1 MTKRHH
7 RNVGLCLFCAILL
20 CAPAVSGLEAR
31 LTNIIVTNTRDNLL
45 VYLNVEDAFSEKIKE
60 AIQSGVPVSFSFFI
74 NLDRTRNLW
83 INKEI
88 ADIRLTHRVKYDNL
102 KKVYT
107 VRRSWE
113 NEKASVTGS
122 FEEAQKLMTEVD
134 SLAVVPLG
142 RLEKGK
148 QYRLRAKA
156 ELSKFTLP
164 LYLHYIFFFVS
175 FWDFETDWYTI
186 DFTY

>member
-1 MTKRHH
+1 
-7 RNVGLCLFCAILL
+7 
-20 CAPAVSGLEAR
+20 

-45 VYLNVEDAFSEKIKE
+45 IYLNVEDAFSEKVKE

-74 NLDRTRNLW
+74 NMDRTRNLW
-83 INKEI
+83 VDKEI
-88 ADIRLTHRVKYDNL
+88 ADIKLTHRVKYDSL

-113 NEKASVTGS
+113 NERATVTES
-122 FEEAQKLMTEVD
+122 FQEAQKLMAEVD
-134 SLAVVPLG
+134 SLIVVPLSH
-142 RLEKGK
+142 LEKGK

-164 LYLHYIFFFVS
+164 LYLHYIFFFMS

-186 DFTY
+186 DFVF